1 MWGLDQAIA
10 NSARQAE
17 EISRAFEEQRKA
29 ERQHRERLEEGVTSS
44 IEQKKLI
51 EEQVG
56 ILYEQN
62 RLLSENY
69 DVCWNPAQWGN
80 TLRNLSGAANR
91 STGSV

>member
-44 IEQKKLI
+44 K
-51 EEQVG
+51 
-56 ILYEQN
+56 
-62 RLLSENY
+62 R
-69 DVCWNPAQWGN
+69 C
-80 TLRNLSGAANR
+80 
-91 STGSV
+91 

>member
-69 DVCWNPAQWGN
+69 DKLKEILHPSAYGGI
-80 TLRNLSGAANR
+80 RA
-91 STGSV
+91 GS